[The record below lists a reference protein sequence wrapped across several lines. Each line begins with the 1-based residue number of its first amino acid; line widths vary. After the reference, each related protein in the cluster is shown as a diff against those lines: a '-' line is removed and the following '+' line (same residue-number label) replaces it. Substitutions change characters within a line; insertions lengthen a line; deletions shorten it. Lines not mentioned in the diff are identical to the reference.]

1 MFAAGN
7 RRLWH
12 LGRAA
17 SSNVNPADWIVKTA
31 EYDNHNGTPAMLGLT
46 PVDRPAVTISYT
58 FCMQDGSQIF
68 IPDSFI
74 ALFQGRQQ
82 RLQVPLSEVAARYEL
97 CEDLAQM
104 LVEQAQIL
112 YHQSAPSESAI
123 LQTMFQ
129 GLQADGAVV
138 SPSEARWVIL
148 RLAELL
154 NWQTPELL
162 LPERAD

>member
-1 MFAAGN
+1 MWHPGHAAD
-7 RRLWH
+7 
-12 LGRAA
+12 
-17 SSNVNPADWIVKTA
+17 SSVNPADWIVKTT
-31 EYDNHNGTPAMLGLT
+31 EYDNHKGAPAMLGLT

-82 RLQVPLSEVAARYEL
+82 RLQAPLGEVAARYEL

>member
-1 MFAAGN
+1 M
-7 RRLWH
+7 
-12 LGRAA
+12 
-17 SSNVNPADWIVKTA
+17 
-31 EYDNHNGTPAMLGLT
+31 
-46 PVDRPAVTISYT
+46 
-58 FCMQDGSQIF
+58 
-68 IPDSFI
+68 
-74 ALFQGRQQ
+74 
-82 RLQVPLSEVAARYEL
+82 AARYEL

>member
-1 MFAAGN
+1 M
-7 RRLWH
+7 
-12 LGRAA
+12 
-17 SSNVNPADWIVKTA
+17 DDT
-31 EYDNHNGTPAMLGLT
+31 
-46 PVDRPAVTISYT
+46 
-58 FCMQDGSQIF
+58 SQIQ
-68 IPDSFI
+68 PPPSFAELFRTRSGKLSAPI
-74 ALFQGRQQ
+74 A
-82 RLQVPLSEVAARYEL
+82 EVVARYEL

>member
-1 MFAAGN
+1 
-7 RRLWH
+7 
-12 LGRAA
+12 
-17 SSNVNPADWIVKTA
+17 
-31 EYDNHNGTPAMLGLT
+31 MLGLT

>member
-1 MFAAGN
+1 
-7 RRLWH
+7 
-12 LGRAA
+12 
-17 SSNVNPADWIVKTA
+17 
-31 EYDNHNGTPAMLGLT
+31 
-46 PVDRPAVTISYT
+46 
-58 FCMQDGSQIF
+58 MQDGSQIF

-82 RLQVPLSEVAARYEL
+82 RLRQPLTEIAQRYEL